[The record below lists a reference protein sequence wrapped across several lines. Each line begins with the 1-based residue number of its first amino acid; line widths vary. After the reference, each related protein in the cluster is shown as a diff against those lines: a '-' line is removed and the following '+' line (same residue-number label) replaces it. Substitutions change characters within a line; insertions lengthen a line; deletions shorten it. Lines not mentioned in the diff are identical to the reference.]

1 MEELDTIGYSVKA
14 EGFLRKI
21 AQAKAAIYEQTGRFL
36 PTWALVSPQMTAILQ
51 FCPGYKAASTTNVN
65 GAYKAGSLDG
75 LEVFVSPRLTGKVM
89 YLGVLG
95 KEADTAAGI
104 YMPFLPITP
113 SQLLEFPDDST
124 VQGMVSVYGLEKL
137 NEQLVCR
144 IRVVEGNG
152 YAGINLFSGNSEDLR
167 P

>member
-1 MEELDTIGYSVKA
+1 
-14 EGFLRKI
+14 
-21 AQAKAAIYEQTGRFL
+21 
-36 PTWALVSPQMTAILQ
+36 MTSILA
-51 FCPGYKAASTTNVN
+51 FCPGFKAASTANVN

-75 LEVFVSPRLTGKVM
+75 IDIYVTPRLTGKVM

-95 KEADTAAGI
+95 KEMDAAAGI

-124 VQGMVSVYGLEKL
+124 VQGFVTVYGLERL

-144 IRVVEGNG
+144 INVVDGDGFAG
-152 YAGINLFSGNSEDLR
+152 YRQFQDPYTNVR